1 MTKPTYSRHELDG
14 LNAVTV
20 SVDHLS
26 DYLDEMQACES
37 DAETGVVMTRWF
49 KRDRQ
54 LFKSLFARGAAFRR
68 LIEQGVIDK
77 WITPLENGD
86 AFILQHAEA
95 VYRAV
100 ATLPLMDCNGEPGF
114 DAEQFETR
122 VLQLAVAHVGPT
134 GN

>member
-1 MTKPTYSRHELDG
+1 MPTCSKHELDA

-20 SVDHLS
+20 SVNHLS

-37 DAETGVVMTRWF
+37 DAETGNVMTRWF
-49 KRDRQ
+49 RHDQR
-54 LFKSLFARGAAFRR
+54 LFKSLFARGAAFRA

-95 VYRAV
+95 VYQAV
-100 ATLPLMDCNGEPGF
+100 ASMPLTRCNGAPGF
-114 DAEQFETR
+114 DAGQFEMR
-122 VLQLAVAHVGPT
+122 VLQLAVAHGGKT

>member
-1 MTKPTYSRHELDG
+1 MTTPTCSTHELDS

-20 SVDHLS
+20 SVEHLS

-49 KRDRQ
+49 KHDQQ
-54 LFKSLFARGAAFRR
+54 LFKSLFARGAAFRK

-77 WITPLENGD
+77 WITPLETGD

-95 VYRAV
+95 VYQAV
-100 ATLPLMDCNGEPGF
+100 ATLPLVDSNGVPGF
-114 DAEQFETR
+114 DIDQFETR
-122 VLQLAVAHVGPT
+122 VLQLAVTHVGKT

>member
-1 MTKPTYSRHELDG
+1 MPPCSRHELDA

-37 DAETGVVMTRWF
+37 DAETGKVMTRWF
-49 KRDRQ
+49 RHDQR
-54 LFKSLFARGAAFRR
+54 LFKSLFARGAAFRE

-95 VYRAV
+95 VYQVV
-100 ATLPLMDCNGEPGF
+100 ASMPLTNCNGAPGF
-114 DAEQFETR
+114 DSGQFEIR
-122 VLQLAVAHVGPT
+122 VLQLAVAHGGRN